1 MNTMNKMRLWLKY
14 GIAGAI
20 IYSALLLWAII
31 AYPKLDNLAVI
42 YTPWLLS
49 GLTGINFYEPSI
61 AALPVFTLWALINY
75 AAIFGIFA
83 GIGLIASSAARVF
96 RKSI

>member
-1 MNTMNKMRLWLKY
+1 MKKVPLWLKF
-14 GIAGAI
+14 GMGGVIA
-20 IYSALLLWAII
+20 YSILLVWAII

-49 GLTGINFYEPSI
+49 DLTGINFYEPTI
-61 AALPVFTLWALINY
+61 AALPAFTLWALINY

-83 GIGLIASSAARVF
+83 GIGLIATSAARVF
-96 RKSI
+96 RKSK